1 MCVDNSLN
9 FQLKM
14 SWAFL
19 KKTYF
24 VVAKMKK
31 KILVVGA
38 TGQLGS
44 AIMLSQHSFQLIG
57 VNHEQFDLLN
67 VDLMRSVL
75 SIEKPDLI
83 INCAAFTNV
92 ELAEDKKD
100 FAMAINAYAVKDLAE
115 LCNEFAIPM
124 IHISTD
130 YVFDGKKN
138 EEYLESDKPSPLNAY
153 GTSKLLGEE
162 LALQESEL
170 VYVIRVSWLYAQK
183 FNNFKNTILKL
194 SKTLEQLK
202 VVADQVASPT
212 YAGKFAEDL
221 IHIAKVII
229 EETPPNGIYHYSH
242 EGKAS
247 WCDFA
252 KEIKEV
258 YSFNTPIAEV
268 DSDYFETK
276 AKRPSFSK
284 LNNNKLKRVFQL
296 KEVHWKQ
303 ALKECFEQEKQSN

>member
-1 MCVDNSLN
+1 ME
-9 FQLKM
+9 
-14 SWAFL
+14 
-19 KKTYF
+19 
-24 VVAKMKK
+24 K

-44 AIMLSQHSFQLIG
+44 AIMLNQHSFQLIG

-67 VDLMRSVL
+67 VELMRSVL

-92 ELAEDKKD
+92 ELAEEEEDV
-100 FAMAINAYAVKDLAE
+100 AVAINANAVENLAE
-115 LCNEFAIPM
+115 LCNEFVVPM

-130 YVFDGKKN
+130 YVFDGMKN
-138 EEYLESDKPSPLNAY
+138 GEYLESDKPSPLNVY
-153 GTSKLLGEE
+153 GASKLLGEE
-162 LALQESEL
+162 LALKKSKL

-183 FNNFKNTILKL
+183 FNNFKNTILEL
-194 SKTLEQLK
+194 SKTLDQLK

-212 YAGKFAEDL
+212 FAGKFAEDL
-221 IHIAKVII
+221 IHIAKVIF
-229 EETPPNGIYHYSH
+229 EEAPKNGIYHYSH

-247 WCDFA
+247 WYDFA

-258 YSFNTPIAEV
+258 YKFNTPIAEV
-268 DSDYFETK
+268 DSEYFETK

-284 LNNNKLKRVFQL
+284 LNNNKIKSVFKL
-296 KEVHWKQ
+296 KEIHWKQ
-303 ALKECFEQEKQSN
+303 ALKACFEQEKRTK